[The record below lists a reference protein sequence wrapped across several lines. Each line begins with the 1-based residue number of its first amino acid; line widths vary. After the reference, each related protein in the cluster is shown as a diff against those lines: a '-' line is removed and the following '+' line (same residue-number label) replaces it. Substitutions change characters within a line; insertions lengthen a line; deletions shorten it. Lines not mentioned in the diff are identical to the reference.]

1 MHLITTVQTLALAL
15 LVTAAIP
22 PSVAPAEA
30 PDHWAVDA
38 VWYQIFTERFRNG
51 DPSNDPTRD
60 SLETPILPSENWQL
74 SRWTSDWYERDLWET
89 EMGDHFFD
97 HGVFHRRYGGDLQG
111 VIDKLDYLENLG
123 ITAIYF
129 NPVFHGRSMHK
140 YDASS
145 FHHVDPYFGPDP
157 EGDLAMMKNETKD
170 PATWQWTSA
179 DLLFLDLVQQARERG
194 IRVVIDGVFNH
205 TGREFW
211 AFQNLREKQ
220 EESPYA
226 DWYKVVR
233 FNDPTTDQDDFD
245 YQGWWGFMSL
255 PVFAQTQNP
264 PDLHPGPKEYVFNI
278 TRRWMAPEGDVSR
291 GVDGWR
297 LDVAEEVPLEF
308 WRDWNTLVREI
319 NPDTYTVAEIWGD
332 AKNFVTQ
339 GGFSATM
346 NYYGFAVP
354 VKGFLI
360 DNTLPPADFLRM
372 LTERK
377 EPLPAK
383 MAFTNQNLID
393 SHDTDRVAS
402 MIVNRGVHEYV
413 NRGKFDYDESRVVT
427 ARYSDRYKLRKPNE
441 VEREIQKLVTLFQMT
456 YLGAPMIYYGTE
468 VGMWGGDDPCD
479 RKPMVWSDLEFDPE
493 VMDPR
498 GPEREPDTI
507 EYEAELVDFFTGA
520 IGLRNTYAALRRGEF
535 HPVLAMDDQ
544 NVVAYART
552 LGDERI
558 VVVLNRSE
566 EDRTVRLPL
575 DRSLRR
581 GLRTSATPLFYTQGE
596 ASDLRSRVRG
606 RGLDVELPA
615 LGGAVFLLE

>member
-1 MHLITTVQTLALAL
+1 MRLTTSVYTFAFSL
-15 LVTAAIP
+15 LLSGVVP
-22 PSVAPAEA
+22 PSTAMAEA

-51 DPSNDPTRD
+51 DPANDPTRD
-60 SLETPILPSENWQL
+60 SLETPIQPSKNWQL
-74 SRWTSDWYERDLWET
+74 SRWTADWYARDAWET

-111 VIDKLDYLENLG
+111 VIDKLDYLQELG

-157 EGDLAMMKNETKD
+157 AGDLTMMEQETSD
-170 PATWQWTSA
+170 PATWQWTAA
-179 DLLFLDLVQQARERG
+179 DLLFLDLVAQARQRG

-205 TGREFW
+205 TGRDFW
-211 AFQNLREKQ
+211 AFQNLRSEQ
-220 EESPYA
+220 ESSPYA

-233 FNDPTTDQDDFD
+233 WNDPATPAKEFE
-245 YQGWWGFMSL
+245 YEGWWGFMSL

-278 TRRWMAPEGDVSR
+278 TRRWMAPDGDVSR

-297 LDVAEEVPLEF
+297 LDVAEELPLGF
-308 WRDWNTLVREI
+308 WRDWNELVRAM
-319 NPDTYTVAEIWGD
+319 NPEAYTVAEIWGD

-346 NYYGFAVP
+346 NYHGFAVP

-360 DNTLPPADFLRM
+360 DNTLPPGDFMRM

-383 MAFTNQNLID
+383 MAFTNQNLMD

-402 MIVNRGVHEYV
+402 MIVNRRVHDYV
-413 NRGKFDYDESRVVT
+413 NRGKFDYDESSVVT
-427 ARYSDRYKLRKPNE
+427 ARYSDRYQLRKPNE

-456 YLGAPMIYYGTE
+456 YVGAPMLYYGTE
-468 VGMWGGDDPCD
+468 AGMWGGDDPCD
-479 RKPMVWSDLEFDPE
+479 RKPMVWSDLEFEPE
-493 VMDPR
+493 AMDPR
-498 GPEREPDTI
+498 GHAREPDTI
-507 EYEAELVDFFTGA
+507 EFDAALVEFFQGA
-520 IGLRNTYAALRRGEF
+520 IGLRNNHAALRRGDF
-535 HPVLAMDDQ
+535 RPVLALDQ
-544 NVVAYART
+544 ENVVAYART
-552 LGDERI
+552 LGGERI
-558 VVVLNRSE
+558 VVVLNRSHQ
-566 EDRTVRLPL
+566 DQPLRLPL

-581 GLRTSATPLFYTQGE
+581 GLRTTVTPLFFTQGNP
-596 ASDLRSRVRG
+596 LNLGSRVRG
-606 RGLDVELPA
+606 RALEMNLPA
-615 LGGAVFLLE
+615 LSGAVFLLE